1 MNKLYGQSGWW
12 KLLLNRAIP
21 YYGNMICI
29 DFFFFLIVAVAVEV
43 LLFRS
48 CQSLFVFDDVVV

>member
-1 MNKLYGQSGWW
+1 LIVVYDM
-12 KLLLNRAIP
+12 IP